1 MPGETKTQGTEMWV
15 ASGGSAIPKLGN
27 VTSISGLGGSSNDI
41 DITNFDS
48 SQMEYLQSLGDGGT
62 LTVNYNFSPTTASTQ
77 TIIDLKES
85 RATVEWCIGL
95 SNGTTLPTAAAGV
108 ITAPAYPRSS
118 IVFSGVVQGHTLD
131 LQAND
136 VVRATLTIRISGQEV
151 YNLESG
157 SPSA

>member
-1 MPGETKTQGTEMWV
+1 MSGEVKTQGTEIFV

-27 VTSISGLGGSSNDI
+27 VTSLSGPGGSSNDI
-41 DITNFDS
+41 DITDFDS
-48 SQMEYLQSLGDGGT
+48 AAMEYLQGLGDGGT
-62 LTVNYNFSPTTASTQ
+62 LTINYNFGPTLASQQ
-77 TIIDLKES
+77 TIVDLES
-85 RATVEWCIGL
+85 ARSSVEWCVAL

-118 IVFSGVVQGHTLD
+118 IIFTGVVQGHTLD
-131 LQAND
+131 AQAND
-136 VVRATLTIRISGQEV
+136 VWRGTLTIRVSGAPT